1 VSAIVLGIVVA
12 SAPFA
17 AVLGLLAW
25 AERSERRRRDV
36 YERQIALT
44 DSIHERLG
52 AVAAPVVHRR
62 RHRWQVRIAV
72 PFERPGVIE
81 ALLAIVREAF
91 APLDRRSLEIVLTR
105 QPAARAAK
113 AAGEAGVRRESC
125 PRDSRARAAR
135 RVARDRRARDASAR
149 RNARVATAA
158 GGSQHR
164 RCFEEETLWQAR

>member
-17 AVLGLLAW
+17 VLLGVLAW
-25 AERSERRRRDV
+25 AERRQRRRRNL

-52 AVAAPVVHRR
+52 AVAAPVVRRR
-62 RHRWQVRIAV
+62 RHRWQVHLAV
-72 PFERPGVIE
+72 PFDRPGVIE

-105 QPAARAAK
+105 RPAARATK
-113 AAGEAGVRRESC
+113 AAGECGVRRESL
-125 PRDSRARAAR
+125 SW
-135 RVARDRRARDASAR
+135 
-149 RNARVATAA
+149 T
-158 GGSQHR
+158 
-164 RCFEEETLWQAR
+164 